1 MVHEDFPLRTKFE
14 RNPHQKFWQIWDNHS
29 CYSIDIIH
37 KTNSISRSFS
47 EPLQSFTQS
56 SYKKNKQCNVVQKI
70 SILSPPELALI
81 IATLV
86 ESRHWFISWSYL
98 NLHEECFTKTA
109 FRTCCFCT
117 VNIFPCLLSTKYIIY
132 LLFFQ
137 LKFLANLAFNRKYI
151 WASGAEKTQA
161 LTHIRMLNL

>member
-1 MVHEDFPLRTKFE
+1 MVHEDLSLRTPFD
-14 RNPHQKFWQIWDNHS
+14 RNPHRKFWQITINS
-29 CYSIDIIH
+29 YSKDIIH
-37 KTNSISRSFS
+37 KTNSISHSFS
-47 EPLQSFTQS
+47 EPLRSFTQCL
-56 SYKKNKQCNVVQKI
+56 YKKNKQCNAVQQI

-109 FRTCCFCT
+109 FRACCFCT

-132 LLFFQ
+132 LLLFQ
-137 LKFLANLAFNRKYI
+137 LKFLANLAFNWKYI
-151 WASGAEKTQA
+151 RASWTEKTQA

>member
-1 MVHEDFPLRTKFE
+1 MVHEDLSLRTRFD
-14 RNPHQKFWQIWDNHS
+14 RNPHRKFWQITINS
-29 CYSIDIIH
+29 YSKDIIH
-37 KTNSISRSFS
+37 KTNSISQFLRTITK
-47 EPLQSFTQS
+47 LTQCL
-56 SYKKNKQCNVVQKI
+56 YKKNKQCNAVQQI

-109 FRTCCFCT
+109 FRACCFCT
-117 VNIFPCLLSTKYIIY
+117 VNIFPCFLSTKYIIY
-132 LLFFQ
+132 LLLFQ
-137 LKFLANLAFNRKYI
+137 LKFLANLAFNWKYI
-151 WASGAEKTQA
+151 RASWTEKTQA